1 MRATTVAVCMAFA
14 AMTATVSESAEKD
27 NGIPEV
33 ARPEVA
39 RAVDEAAR
47 RPHPRLFADADGFA
61 ALKARLG
68 KEELFTAGAEF
79 IRATADPI
87 LKAKPCERIK
97 EGKRLL
103 GVSRTALYRINTLA
117 LAYRLYGN
125 KGARVKYVLRQGGKW
140 KNFAW
145 K

>member
-1 MRATTVAVCMAFA
+1 MKTMV
-14 AMTATVSESAEKD
+14 MTICVVIGTMTLSAKPNAG
-27 NGIPEV
+27 NGIPAE
-33 ARPEVA
+33 ARPEIA
-39 RAVDEAAR
+39 RAVEAAAR
-47 RPHPRLFADADGFA
+47 RPHPKLFADADGFA

-125 KGARVKYVLRQGGKW
+125 KGARVRPSGPPSASCGRT
-140 KNFAW
+140 
-145 K
+145 

>member
-1 MRATTVAVCMAFA
+1 MRATTVAACMAFA

-125 KGARVKYVLRQGGKW
+125 KGARVRPSGPPSASCGRT
-140 KNFAW
+140 
-145 K
+145 